1 MARKKPSGGQV
12 MESKERILKLL
23 EEGKITTAEAIDLM
37 NALNY
42 KTEDVNV
49 NGEEE
54 PRVEETENQKTE
66 KDTNPM
72 FQFFEQMTDEV
83 GKYVD
88 IDKIEKNVKDT
99 FQNVKTSAENQS
111 QFKQV
116 VKTFEKT
123 FDSVKNTNVD
133 SIFSKGSKNRLIE
146 TIDLP
151 FKKMSIDV
159 TNGNVSVKPT
169 TDRTVVRFEVTPF
182 YRKLDKKRNYFQDI
196 VCEVKDDELLV
207 LSPLR
212 SAKVNVE
219 VEVNPLDLNRII
231 ISGSNGN
238 IDVKDIATEDLTID
252 ILNGD
257 IEVENL
263 FVKTGFVRTSK
274 GQVSVDKGE
283 YDALEVVTMVGSV
296 KTDDLNAREI
306 DIHSNGSVNV
316 SVSNKTEVV
325 SVNTNVGGVNIEV
338 PAGTEIAGRLS
349 TVMGNLNYPPGLDT
363 RYMKPS
369 DFGLKELMILNDKE
383 TGLVIEASTKI
394 GSITLHRN

>member
-1 MARKKPSGGQV
+1 MN
-12 MESKERILKLL
+12 SKERILKLL
-23 EEGKITTAEAIDLM
+23 EDGKITTAEAIDLM

-42 KTEDVNV
+42 KTEDMDV
-49 NGEEE
+49 GSEEE
-54 PRVEETENQKTE
+54 PKVEESEHQYTE
-66 KDTNPM
+66 KDNNPM

-88 IDKIEKNVKDT
+88 IDKIEKNMKDT
-99 FQNVKTSAENQS
+99 FQNVKSSAENQA

-123 FDSVKNTNVD
+123 FDSVKNTNID
-133 SIFSKGSKNRLIE
+133 SIFSKGTKNRMIE
-146 TIDLP
+146 TLDLP

-159 TNGNVSVKPT
+159 TNGNVSIKPT
-169 TDRTVVRFEVTPF
+169 TGTTVVRFEVTPF
-182 YRKLDKKRNYFQDI
+182 YHKLDKKRNYFQDI
-196 VCEVKDDELLV
+196 VCEVKDEELII

-219 VEVNPLDLNRII
+219 VEVNPLDLKRLIV
-231 ISGSNGN
+231 SGSNGN
-238 IDVKDIATEDLTID
+238 IDVKDIATEDLTVD

-257 IEVENL
+257 ITVDHL
-263 FVKTGFVRTSK
+263 MVKTGFLRTSK
-274 GQVSVDKGE
+274 GQVDVDKGQ
-283 YDALEVVTMVGSV
+283 YDALEVVTMLGSV
-296 KTDDLNAREI
+296 KTDELNAREI
-306 DIHSNGSVNV
+306 DIHSNGSVNL
-316 SVSNKTEVV
+316 SVSDKAEVV
-325 SVNTNVGGVNIEV
+325 SVNTNVGGINIEV
-338 PAGTEIAGRLS
+338 PAGTELAGRLS

-369 DFGLKELMILNDKE
+369 DFGLKEVMILNDKD

>member
-1 MARKKPSGGQV
+1 

-49 NGEEE
+49 NGKED
-54 PRVEETENQKTE
+54 PKVEETENQKTE

-99 FQNVKTSAENQS
+99 FQNVKTSAENQA

-196 VCEVKDDELLV
+196 VCEVKDDELIV

-257 IEVENL
+257 IAVENL
-263 FVKTGFVRTSK
+263 FVKTGFLRTSK
-274 GQVSVDKGE
+274 GQVDVNKGE
-283 YDALEVVTMVGSV
+283 YDSLEVVTMVGSV
-296 KTDDLNAREI
+296 KTDALNAREI

-316 SVSNKTEVV
+316 SVV
-325 SVNTNVGGVNIEV
+325 
-338 PAGTEIAGRLS
+338 A
-349 TVMGNLNYPPGLDT
+349 Y
-363 RYMKPS
+363 
-369 DFGLKELMILNDKE
+369 
-383 TGLVIEASTKI
+383 
-394 GSITLHRN
+394 

>member
-49 NGEEE
+49 NGEE
-54 PRVEETENQKTE
+54 PKVEETENQKTE

-306 DIHSNGSVNV
+306 DIH
-316 SVSNKTEVV
+316 
-325 SVNTNVGGVNIEV
+325 
-338 PAGTEIAGRLS
+338 
-349 TVMGNLNYPPGLDT
+349 
-363 RYMKPS
+363 
-369 DFGLKELMILNDKE
+369 
-383 TGLVIEASTKI
+383 
-394 GSITLHRN
+394 